1 MRTIALSCNKGGVGK
16 TSISKHI
23 ATAAA
28 ASGLNV
34 MLLDMDTQQNATNW
48 GRRRSMRGGALGV
61 PVVRFVTEND
71 LPDTLARAS
80 AAGCDLVVI
89 DTPPG
94 RSAEAPAAVEAS
106 DIVLIP
112 FWLEKDAFDGVQRT
126 AALASRMGK
135 PAFGVLNF
143 ATPNSQIHI
152 EAARDSLGEA
162 GGADVASRAASLRGL
177 SDGEPTRP
185 DRAGDGAGEPG
196 GDRDCRSM
204 GLAEHKCNRA
214 QRSRSA

>member
-16 TSISKHI
+16 TSIAKHI

-48 GRRRSMRGGALGV
+48 GRRRSQRQSSPAL

-71 LPDTLARAS
+71 LPDALERAS

-94 RSAEAPAAVEAS
+94 RSAEAPAAVFQRVME
-106 DIVLIP
+106 
-112 FWLEKDAFDGVQRT
+112 GV
-126 AALASRMGK
+126 A
-135 PAFGVLNF
+135 
-143 ATPNSQIHI
+143 
-152 EAARDSLGEA
+152 
-162 GGADVASRAASLRGL
+162 
-177 SDGEPTRP
+177 
-185 DRAGDGAGEPG
+185 G
-196 GDRDCRSM
+196 GDR
-204 GLAEHKCNRA
+204 
-214 QRSRSA
+214 

>member
-16 TSISKHI
+16 TTISKHI

-28 ASGLNV
+28 AAGLNV

-48 GRRRSMRGGALGV
+48 GRRRGQREGGPVL

-71 LPDTLARAS
+71 LPAELDRAS

-94 RSAEAPAAVEAS
+94 RSAEAPAAVEVS
-106 DIVLIP
+106 DLVLIP

-126 AALASRMGK
+126 AALATRMGK

-152 EAARDSLGEA
+152 DAARDSLERLGVPMSPAVQHRYEVYRMA
-162 GGADVASRAASLRGL
+162 NLPGLAVQEMEPDSRAAAEVAGL
-177 SDGEPTRP
+177 WDWLNTS
-185 DRAGDGAGEPG
+185 AIVHNGA
-196 GDRDCRSM
+196 
-204 GLAEHKCNRA
+204 AA
-214 QRSRSA
+214 A